1 MNYKDINY
9 RLLIIVLS
17 LFNSLSCFSQVK
29 EFRSWE
35 DVSRLVGN
43 GAEFYGESRGTK
55 GAISLIPDGEK
66 YWLYIRGAKFRP
78 VHTVSLKPNVAVL
91 GINDQG
97 KPIAFSLHLSSSEKP
112 YITFDTRRTENIF
125 LPGDYG
131 WEYYEPD
138 ILNGKPLIRM
148 YTYDHYNGE
157 SSRPEPAR
165 YYIVN
170 DKAPVNKTASNNPN
184 QKQNFKYMDF
194 QGKVFSGGGNI
205 AHIGYDLSIA
215 FGYDGFCVCSSES
228 GSDVGWEE
236 KSVEGSYRIE
246 GNTLLVKCSE
256 GNWEFEI
263 QQGGKMLF
271 FDKSEGQGMP
281 NYMTLECS
289 HSGVS
294 DVSEKAQTPSI
305 RKNKFGKKLVKSIS
319 EEWIDWKGE
328 RPYNLCHTYNFE
340 YDADGNLKSVSKTS
354 EDKPHKFVEKLE
366 FVDNNFQFSVM
377 QDGKHIK
384 THKRQYIWDKATQ
397 KSPMKINGCLIT
409 DYEKDVDGF
418 DHYFATIH
426 YYTNTYVL
434 QMNCIGYDTFNEWI
448 GYLKDDQYNGL
459 WTKTDMNP
467 RNHPYLIRS
476 EIFNKLGFK
485 DGMHQYMSSDSIMY
499 MVDEYD
505 MKEFAYMN
513 GNPVNRPRGELS
525 EYKEPYRYGVEYTSY
540 DNTINVNLLQ
550 LSHSTSLNSFYSNIE
565 SITEWFP
572 IQSRNLP
579 SYEERWG
586 KSYTK
591 KWDYKFDEEG
601 NLVEIIV
608 DDRTYGGKST
618 VTYTISYVSE

>member
-1 MNYKDINY
+1 MQHKSYYKLV
-9 RLLIIVLS
+9 LLLFAIICS
-17 LFNSLSCFSQVK
+17 FPCFSQVK

-184 QKQNFKYMDF
+184 QKQNFTYKDF

-228 GSDVGWEE
+228 GSEVGWEE
-236 KSVEGSYRIE
+236 KSVEGSYQID
-246 GNTLLVKCSE
+246 GNKIYVKCSE

-263 QQGGKMLF
+263 QQGGKKLF

-281 NYMTLECS
+281 NYMTLEYS

-294 DVSEKAQTPSI
+294 AVSEKAQTPYI

-377 QDGKHIK
+377 QDGKPIK
-384 THKRQYIWDKATQ
+384 THKREYIWDRATN
-397 KSPMKINGCLIT
+397 KRPTGIKGCLIT
-409 DYEKDVDGF
+409 DLEKDDDGF
-418 DHYFATIH
+418 NHYFATIH
-426 YYTNTYVL
+426 YYTDTYAL
-434 QMNCIGYDTFNEWI
+434 KMDCIGFDTFNEWI
-448 GYLKDDQYNGL
+448 ENIKEDQFNGL
-459 WTKTDMNP
+459 WSARDMNP
-467 RNHPYLIRS
+467 LNHLYLIPS
-476 EIFNKLGFK
+476 SIFNGFGFK
-485 DGMHQYMSSDSIMY
+485 NGMHHYMSADSIMY
-499 MVDEYD
+499 MVDKYE

-513 GNPVNRPRGELS
+513 GNPVDRPRGELS
-525 EYKEPYRYGVEYTSY
+525 DYSNPSKYGMEYSSQDNNTNINILMLTYTVSK
-540 DNTINVNLLQ
+540 
-550 LSHSTSLNSFYSNIE
+550 NSFYQNIE

-572 IQSRNLP
+572 IQSKKLP
-579 SYEERWG
+579 SYKGRRG
-586 KSYTK
+586 DRFDR
-591 KWDYKFDEEG
+591 KWDYKFDDEG

-608 DDRTYGGKST
+608 DDYTYGGKST
-618 VTYTISYVSE
+618 VAYTISYVSE